1 MKCEVFFISPE
12 KQEIKTIPKYLQ
24 DVSDTFRIITTSIV
38 MYEFLESLGKNVKK
52 FQDVAPEAGPIWNEV
67 YQMSKFIHDKYKQ
80 AFQNLK
86 FNDIQI
92 FEGFEYKILM
102 RLTVFMRAQK
112 ILEDNIDTIF
122 IFDSSFTRSYY
133 MILKIAKQLG
143 YVVDNKI
150 GMINNNNIEY
160 YEEDSNKSKS
170 NVKRSFLHKQKNI
183 LSTLY
188 GKNSSFNKLQA
199 YSRFASQMLCFLA
212 RKIFFK
218 FLITFSSEPIQI
230 LLKKID
236 NKILNINSN
245 YSAVCSFFVSAIRE
259 DLYLRPLYPIL
270 EKFRKENLPYY
281 LITSDIST
289 GLILSKTNFPFI
301 NFFNEFNFLV
311 KEIINSK
318 NVKEIEKE
326 INQIIG
332 SNHSIIG
339 LSDFKEDVINYAYRA
354 IAIIIICEHIIE
366 KMNLKSIVVAP
377 TSEIF
382 DYVIIE
388 IAKKHKIPSF
398 SIIPGM
404 ADANPFFVNWFK
416 TDKICV
422 YGEHALEQLTKVGYD
437 EKRICVTGNP
447 KYDFLKNMDSSKSKL
462 MFEQELKIDSKKKLV
477 VVGMSRWHENDENWM
492 SDLIKFCNI
501 NNFEIVIKIHPL
513 YKTVSKY
520 SENKIKT
527 ISNNCKDEKF
537 FVIHDIEIPKL
548 LSAADVMITDY
559 SSIGLEAVFLGKPL
573 ISVNLLK
580 ENWEEY
586 TSRVEKYGAS
596 IYIENYETLEK
607 ILLEILKENKHLV
620 ELKKGREKVIEKYN
634 FGNDGKAAERIFNIL
649 INPV

>member
-188 GKNSSFNKLQA
+188 GKNSSFNKLQV
-199 YSRFASQMLCFLA
+199 YSRFAFQMLCFLA

>member
-354 IAIIIICEHIIE
+354 IAIVIICEHIIE

-537 FVIHDIEIPKL
+537 FLIHDIEIPKL